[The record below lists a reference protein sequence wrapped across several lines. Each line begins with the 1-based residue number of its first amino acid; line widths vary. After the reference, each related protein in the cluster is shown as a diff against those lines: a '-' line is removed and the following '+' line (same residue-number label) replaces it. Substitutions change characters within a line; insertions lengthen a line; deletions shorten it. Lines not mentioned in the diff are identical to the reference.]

1 MFLGGDRMDLGG
13 VGGLHGVGS
22 VGGIGDAGGKVSGRR
37 AELAFR
43 GSWR

>member
-22 VGGIGDAGGKVSGRR
+22 VGGKGGAGGKVSGRR

-43 GSWR
+43 GSWG